1 MARFHVLKIADV
13 VRETEDAVVIT
24 FELPA
29 ELAEDYAYVQG
40 QHLTLRRD
48 IGGEDIRRNYSICN
62 GVDEGR
68 LAIAIKKV
76 EGGRFSS
83 FANDA
88 LKPGDSLEV
97 MTPTG
102 SFHTTL
108 DPAQAKTYV
117 AFAAGSG
124 ITPII
129 SIIKTTLARE
139 PESRFLL
146 FYGNRSVASIIFRE
160 ALEDLKDRY
169 LERFSLYHVLSREK
183 QEVELFNGRLDAA
196 KAGALVAAFCPVE
209 SIDEAFVCGPGTMIE
224 AVSGKLMDLGVP
236 EAKIHF
242 ELFTTDVQRAPE
254 LHPVEHGKV
263 EGSGDAAE
271 ITVIL
276 DGVRTR
282 FKLPYDGESLLD
294 AALKEGLDLPFSCK
308 GGVCSTCRAKVVEGK
323 VDMAVN
329 YALEDAEVAAGF
341 VLTCQSHPLTDSV
354 ILDYDEA

>member
-1 MARFHVLKIADV
+1 MARFHALKIAEV
-13 VRETEDAVVIT
+13 ARETEGAVVVT

-68 LAIAIKKV
+68 LGIAIKKV

-83 FANDA
+83 FANDS
-88 LKPGDSLEV
+88 LKPGDSLEI

-102 SFHTTL
+102 SFHTPL

-129 SIIKTTLARE
+129 SIVKTTLARE
-139 PESRFLL
+139 PDSRFLL

-183 QEVELFNGRLDAA
+183 QEVELFNGRLDAE
-196 KAGALVAAFCPVE
+196 KAEALVAAFCPVE

-224 AVSGKLMDLGVP
+224 AVSGKLKALGLP
-236 EAKIHF
+236 EARIHF

-254 LHPVEHGKV
+254 LRPVEHGKV
-263 EGSGDAAE
+263 EGSGDAAD

-308 GGVCSTCRAKVVEGK
+308 GGVCSTCRAKVAEGK
-323 VDMAVN
+323 VDMTVN
-329 YALEDAEVAAGF
+329 YALEEAEVAAGF
-341 VLTCQSHPLTDSV
+341 VLTCQSHPLTGTV
-354 ILDYDEA
+354 VLDYDEA

>member
-1 MARFHVLKIADV
+1 MARFHALTIAEV
-13 VRETEDAVVIT
+13 ARETDDAVVVT

-29 ELAEDYAYVQG
+29 DLADDYTYLQG
-40 QHLTLRRD
+40 QHLTLRHQID
-48 IGGEDIRRNYSICN
+48 GEDLRRNYSICS

-68 LAIAIKKV
+68 LSIAIKKV

-83 FANDA
+83 FANDS
-88 LKPGDSLEV
+88 LRPGDSLEV

-102 SFHTTL
+102 SFNTPL

-124 ITPII
+124 ITPIM
-129 SIIKTTLARE
+129 SIIKTTMARE

-169 LERFSLYHVLSREK
+169 LERFSLHHVLSREK
-183 QEVELFNGRLDAA
+183 QEVELFNGRLDAE
-196 KAGALVAAFCPVE
+196 KAEALLAAFCPVE
-209 SIDEAFVCGPGTMIE
+209 TIDEAFICGPGTMIE
-224 AVSGKLMDLGVP
+224 AVSGKLVDLGLP
-236 EAKIHF
+236 EAKVHF

-254 LHPVEHGKV
+254 LRPVEHGKV
-263 EGSGDAAE
+263 EGGGDSAD

-308 GGVCSTCRAKVVEGK
+308 GGVCSTCRAKVAEGK
-323 VDMAVN
+323 VDMTVN
-329 YALEDAEVAAGF
+329 YALEDAEIAAGF
-341 VLTCQSHPLTDSV
+341 VLTCQSHPLTETV
-354 ILDYDEA
+354 VLDYDEA

>member
-1 MARFHVLKIADV
+1 MARFHALKIAEV
-13 VRETEDAVVIT
+13 ARETEDAVVVT

-29 ELAEDYAYVQG
+29 ELAEDYAYLQG

-48 IGGEDIRRNYSICN
+48 IGGEDIRRNYSICS
-62 GVDEGR
+62 GVDEAR
-68 LAIAIKKV
+68 LSIAIKKV

-83 FANDA
+83 FANEA
-88 LKPGDSLEV
+88 LKPGDTLDV

-102 SFHTTL
+102 SFHTPL
-108 DPAQAKTYV
+108 DPDHAKTYV

-129 SIIKTTLARE
+129 SIIRTTLARE

-160 ALEDLKDRY
+160 ALEDMKDRY
-169 LERFSLYHVLSREK
+169 LDRFSLFHVLSREN

-196 KAGALVAAFCPVE
+196 KAEALLGAFCPLE
-209 SIDEAFVCGPGTMIE
+209 TIDEAFICGPGTMIE
-224 AVSGKLMDLGVP
+224 AVSDKLTELGLA

-242 ELFTTDVQRAPE
+242 ELFTTDVERAPD

-282 FKLPYDGESLLD
+282 FQLPYDGESLLD

-308 GGVCSTCRAKVVEGK
+308 GGVCSTCRAKVAEGK
-323 VDMAVN
+323 VDMTVN
-329 YALEDAEVAAGF
+329 YALEDAEIAAGF
-341 VLTCQSHPLTDSV
+341 VLTCQSHPLTETV
-354 ILDYDEA
+354 VLDYDEA

>member
-1 MARFHVLKIADV
+1 MARFHALTIAEV
-13 VRETEDAVVIT
+13 ARETEDAVVVT
-24 FELPA
+24 FDLPP
-29 ELAEDYAYVQG
+29 ELAEAYAYVQG

-48 IGGEDIRRNYSICN
+48 IDGEDVRRNYSICS

-68 LAIAIKKV
+68 LSIAIKRV

-88 LKPGDSLEV
+88 LKPGDRLEV

-102 SFHTTL
+102 SFHTAL

-129 SIIKTTLARE
+129 SIIKTTLAHE
-139 PESRFLL
+139 PDSRFLL

-160 ALEDLKDRY
+160 TLEDLKDRY

-183 QEVELFNGRLDAA
+183 QEVELFNGRLDAEMA
-196 KAGALVAAFCPVE
+196 EALLSAFCPVE
-209 SIDEAFVCGPGTMIE
+209 SIDEAFICGPGTMIE
-224 AVSGKLMDLGVP
+224 AVSGKLTDLGLP
-236 EAKIHF
+236 EARIHF
-242 ELFTTDVQRAPE
+242 ELFTTEVQRAPE
-254 LHPVEHGKV
+254 LRPVAHGKV

-282 FKLPYDGESLLD
+282 FELPYDGESLLD

-308 GGVCSTCRAKVVEGK
+308 GGVCSTCRAKLVEGK
-323 VDMAVN
+323 VDMTVN
-329 YALEDAEVAAGF
+329 YALEDAEVDAGF
-341 VLTCQSHPLTDSV
+341 VLTCQSHPLTERIV
-354 ILDYDEA
+354 LDYDEA

>member
-1 MARFHVLKIADV
+1 MARFHALKIAEIA
-13 VRETEDAVVIT
+13 RETEDAVVIT

-29 ELAEDYAYVQG
+29 ELVEDYAYLQG
-40 QHLTLRRD
+40 QHLTLRRAID
-48 IGGEDIRRNYSICN
+48 GEDLRRNYSICC

-68 LAIAIKKV
+68 LSIVIKKV
-76 EGGRFSS
+76 EGGRFST
-83 FANDA
+83 FANES
-88 LKPGDSLEV
+88 LRVGDTLEV

-102 SFHTTL
+102 SFHTPL
-108 DPAQAKTYV
+108 DPTQAKTYV

-139 PESRFLL
+139 PDSRFLL

-169 LERFSLYHVLSREK
+169 LERFSLTHVLSRER
-183 QEVELFNGRLDAA
+183 QEVELFNGRLDGA
-196 KAGALVAAFCPVE
+196 KAEALLAALCPVE
-209 SIDEAFVCGPGTMIE
+209 VIDE
-224 AVSGKLMDLGVP
+224 VSGKLKGLGLP

-254 LHPVEHGKV
+254 LRPVQHGKI
-263 EGSGDAAE
+263 EGGGDAAE

-276 DGVRTR
+276 DGVRTS
-282 FKLPYDGESLLD
+282 FSLPYGGESLLD

-308 GGVCSTCRAKVVEGK
+308 GGVCSTCRAKVADGK
-323 VDMAVN
+323 VDMTVN
-329 YALEDAEVAAGF
+329 YALEDAEIAAGF
-341 VLTCQSHPLTDSV
+341 VLTCQSHPLTETV
-354 ILDYDEA
+354 VLDYDEA

>member
-1 MARFHVLKIADV
+1 MARFHVLTIAEV
-13 VRETEDAVVIT
+13 VRETEDAVVVT

-29 ELAEDYAYVQG
+29 DLADDYAYLQG
-40 QHLTLRRD
+40 QHLTLRRRID
-48 IGGEDIRRNYSICN
+48 GEDLRRNYSICS

-68 LAIAIKKV
+68 LSIAIKKV

-83 FANDA
+83 FANDS
-88 LKPGDSLEV
+88 LRPGDSLEV
-97 MTPTG
+97 LTPTG
-102 SFHTTL
+102 SFHTPL
-108 DPAQAKTYV
+108 DPVQAKTYV

-124 ITPII
+124 ITPIM

-169 LERFSLYHVLSREK
+169 LDRFSLFHVLSREK

-196 KAGALVAAFCPVE
+196 KAEALLAAFCPVE
-209 SIDEAFVCGPGTMIE
+209 TIDEAFICGPGTMIE
-224 AVSGKLMDLGVP
+224 AISGKLVDLGLP
-236 EAKIHF
+236 EAKVHF

-254 LHPVEHGKV
+254 LRPVEHGKV
-263 EGSGDAAE
+263 EGGGNSAD

-282 FKLPYDGESLLD
+282 FRLPYDGESLLD

-308 GGVCSTCRAKVVEGK
+308 GGVCSTCRAKVAEGK
-323 VDMAVN
+323 VDMTVN
-329 YALEDAEVAAGF
+329 YALEDAEIAAGF
-341 VLTCQSHPLTDSV
+341 VLTCQSHPLTETV
-354 ILDYDEA
+354 VLDYDEA

>member
-1 MARFHVLKIADV
+1 MARFHALTIAEV
-13 VRETEDAVVIT
+13 ARETEDAVVVT
-24 FELPA
+24 FDLPP
-29 ELAEDYAYVQG
+29 ELAEAYAYVQG

-48 IGGEDIRRNYSICN
+48 IDGEDVRRNYSICS

-68 LAIAIKKV
+68 LSIAIKRV

-88 LKPGDSLEV
+88 LKPGDRLEV

-102 SFHTTL
+102 SFHTAL

-129 SIIKTTLARE
+129 SIIKTTLAHE
-139 PESRFLL
+139 PDSRFLL

-160 ALEDLKDRY
+160 TLEDLKDRY

-183 QEVELFNGRLDAA
+183 QEVELFNGRLDAEMA
-196 KAGALVAAFCPVE
+196 EALLSAFCPVE
-209 SIDEAFVCGPGTMIE
+209 SIEEAFICGPGTMIE
-224 AVSGKLMDLGVP
+224 AVSGKLTDLGLP
-236 EAKIHF
+236 EARIHF
-242 ELFTTDVQRAPE
+242 ELFTTEVQRAPE
-254 LHPVEHGKV
+254 LRPVAHGKV

-282 FKLPYDGESLLD
+282 FELPYDGESLLD

-308 GGVCSTCRAKVVEGK
+308 GGVCSTCRAKLVEGK
-323 VDMAVN
+323 VDMTVN
-329 YALEDAEVAAGF
+329 YALEDAEVDAGF
-341 VLTCQSHPLTDSV
+341 VLTCQSHPLTERIV
-354 ILDYDEA
+354 LDYDEA

>member
-1 MARFHVLKIADV
+1 MARFHALKIAEV
-13 VRETEDAVVIT
+13 ARETEDAVVVT

-29 ELAEDYAYVQG
+29 ELVEDYAYLQG

-48 IGGEDIRRNYSICN
+48 IEGEDVRRNYSICS

-68 LAIAIKKV
+68 LSIVIKKV
-76 EGGRFSS
+76 EGGRFST
-83 FANDA
+83 FANESLRA
-88 LKPGDSLEV
+88 GDTLEV

-102 SFHTTL
+102 SFHTPL
-108 DPAQAKTYV
+108 DPTQAKTYV

-169 LERFSLYHVLSREK
+169 LERFSLTHVLSCEK
-183 QEVELFNGRLDAA
+183 QEVELFNGRLDGA
-196 KAGALVAAFCPVE
+196 KAEALLEAFCSIE
-209 SIDEAFVCGPGTMIE
+209 TIDETFVCGPGTMIE
-224 AVSGKLMDLGVP
+224 EVSGKLTDLGLP
-236 EAKIHF
+236 ESKIHF
-242 ELFTTDVQRAPE
+242 ELFTTDVRGAPE
-254 LHPVEHGKV
+254 LRPIQHGKI

-308 GGVCSTCRAKVVEGK
+308 GGVCSTCRAKVADGK
-323 VDMAVN
+323 VDMTVN
-329 YALEDAEVAAGF
+329 YALEDAEIAAGF
-341 VLTCQSHPLTDSV
+341 VLTCQSHPLTETV
-354 ILDYDEA
+354 VLDYDEA